1 MVLRKGRRGEEKKG
15 EEWRGDERKRVQ
27 KLIVIVWFHLKFER
41 KRITY
46 FLFGQIYPL
55 SLMLILLIN

>member
-1 MVLRKGRRGEEKKG
+1 MVLRKGRRGGEKKG

-41 KRITY
+41 KRNYI
-46 FLFGQIYPL
+46 FFI
-55 SLMLILLIN
+55 